1 MLMSRSSRESGA
13 VGPHWDPLSLE
24 HRLPR
29 DLVLVIYYMSVAPGS
44 SPFRRIPTTDVKY
57 NTKARK
63 IQVKKPAVRGCFRQH
78 EAPRSEDRGASCC
91 ASTAS
96 AGSAVYRPGGLLPA
110 LLDGLLQ
117 DQLLHLYGV
126 SGLANTNPSQTVPFI
141 KVFSLPASH
150 QSPRLTTYSH
160 RRSGKNAVR
169 PGSRFHSY
177 RASPHQ
183 TAFSLSGNGMITAF
197 PVVASDAINLS
208 IPDSLSIS
216 FALVSSNKWT

>member
-1 MLMSRSSRESGA
+1 MHRGA
-13 VGPHWDPLSLE
+13 
-24 HRLPR
+24 
-29 DLVLVIYYMSVAPGS
+29 
-44 SPFRRIPTTDVKY
+44 
-57 NTKARK
+57 
-63 IQVKKPAVRGCFRQH
+63 
-78 EAPRSEDRGASCC
+78 APRSLWERGA
-91 ASTAS
+91 AQFVRVR
-96 AGSAVYRPGGLLPA
+96 GSALAEGPDGPGVLRPA
-110 LLDGLLQ
+110 LLDGFLKNHILY
-117 DQLLHLYGV
+117 LYGV
-126 SGLANTNPSQTVPFI
+126 SGLANANLSQAVPFI
-141 KVFSLPASH
+141 KVFSLSASH
-150 QSPRLTTYSH
+150 PSPRLTTYSH